1 MVSPFKYT
9 IFPSR
14 MFYYRHRLEMS
25 HLHEWKYKHDL
36 VVNLDIELT
45 TYFLLHYPK
54 FNNITHTLLST
65 LNNID
70 RKILE
75 SNDSFL
81 TQTSLLG
88 STLFVTETYFFLTQP
103 STTLYSLKDS
113 KSLFKRF
120 SCAIISSFQD
130 FSGFVIFIVGIHF
143 CTLLSIHLSPRR
155 VFRTLSNI

>member
-1 MVSPFKYT
+1 
-9 IFPSR
+9 
-14 MFYYRHRLEMS
+14 MFYYRLITRHRLEMS

-45 TYFLLHYPK
+45 TFLLHYPK
-54 FNNITHTLLST
+54 FNNITHTLLNT

-75 SNDSFL
+75 STNSFL

-113 KSLFKRF
+113 KNFRVQSFNPFRISVVLLYLSLEFIFAHYSQFIFLQEKF
-120 SCAIISSFQD
+120 SEPCQTSKMEQFAKSRNL
-130 FSGFVIFIVGIHF
+130 FS
-143 CTLLSIHLSPRR
+143 
-155 VFRTLSNI
+155 

>member
-1 MVSPFKYT
+1 
-9 IFPSR
+9 

-75 SNDSFL
+75 STDSFL
-81 TQTSLLG
+81 TQTW
-88 STLFVTETYFFLTQP
+88 
-103 STTLYSLKDS
+103 
-113 KSLFKRF
+113 
-120 SCAIISSFQD
+120 
-130 FSGFVIFIVGIHF
+130 
-143 CTLLSIHLSPRR
+143 
-155 VFRTLSNI
+155 